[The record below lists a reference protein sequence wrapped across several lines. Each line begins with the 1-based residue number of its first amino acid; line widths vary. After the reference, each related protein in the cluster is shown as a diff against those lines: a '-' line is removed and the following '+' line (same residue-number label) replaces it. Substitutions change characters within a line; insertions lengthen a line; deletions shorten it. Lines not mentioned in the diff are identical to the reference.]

1 MKNLTVSSIIALVA
15 LAATF
20 PTYAI
25 ELVKTEAIN
34 SQELVSEAKHTI
46 NMQFDNLVIE
56 QSFETSDL
64 QAKAIISIDLE
75 KSDLNNQ
82 SSAVKVAE

>member
-82 SSAVKVAE
+82 TSAVELAE

>member
-1 MKNLTVSSIIALVA
+1 MKNLTVSSIAALVA
-15 LAATF
+15 LTATL

-25 ELVKTEAIN
+25 ELVKVDAIN
-34 SQELVSEAKHTI
+34 SQEFINDAEQTI

-82 SSAVKVAE
+82 TSAVVAE